1 MTDII
6 EYLRNAAKGYPL
18 NERFTEAANE
28 IERLRACLQEI
39 RDDDFLGWLKP
50 FWDDIDK
57 ALADPSDNR
66 AEKDDG

>member
-39 RDDDFLGWLKP
+39 RDDDIEG
-50 FWDDIDK
+50 IGH
-57 ALADPSDNR
+57 R
-66 AEKDDG
+66 R